1 MFELAHEIAGDD
13 LRKGV
18 SHVSLRID
26 AGANKVRRGM
36 SGVIRDDRH
45 AGGRAY
51 GYRLASDRTGE
62 LENCRGRGRCR
73 PAYLFQPTRPAGR
86 IVWNKVRMVKIPD
99 TGKRISRPNP
109 RGHWPTIATPQ
120 LRIVDEDTWARVQ
133 ALKAEKA
140 RLSSGRSFIA

>member
-62 LENCRGRGRCR
+62 LEIVEEEADVVRRI
-73 PAYLFQPTRPAGR
+73 FQPTRPAGR